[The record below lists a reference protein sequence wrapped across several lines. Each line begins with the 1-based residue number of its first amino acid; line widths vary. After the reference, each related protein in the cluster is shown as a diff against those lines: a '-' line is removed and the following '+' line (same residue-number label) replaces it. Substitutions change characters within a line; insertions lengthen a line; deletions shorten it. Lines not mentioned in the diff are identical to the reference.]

1 MLWVKLQQQLLV
13 TSMENKFWTVDWV
26 SLLRALIEHGEIVSP
41 HGVETLEFLGM
52 SVSADMKYPVLMEEG
67 RKLSYS
73 FMAAEA
79 YWILTGDSLVDN
91 IAPYNKNISQFSD
104 NGFTFFGAYGPKI
117 VSQVDYVVNK
127 LLSDPDSRQAVLTIW
142 RENPPP
148 TRDVP
153 CTVAMSFLIRDGKL
167 HCHTFMRSSDVWL
180 GLPYDVFNFSMVA
193 AYVCAALNEQQ
204 EEKITLGRLK
214 VTAASMHLY
223 TSNLAAA
230 TKLLR
235 DLGQPRSYE
244 CAELPPELYHNRR
257 SLLEYLRT
265 LRDSKPGSV
274 LRWWEK

>member
-1 MLWVKLQQQLLV
+1 
-13 TSMENKFWTVDWV
+13 MENKFWTSDWV
-26 SLLRALIEHGEIVSP
+26 YLLNALIEHGEIVSP
-41 HGVETLEFLGM
+41 KGVETREFLGM

-67 RKLSYS
+67 RKLNYS

-91 IAPYNKNISQFSD
+91 IAPYNKNIAQFSD

-117 VSQVDYVVNK
+117 VSQIDYVVAK
-127 LLSDPDSRQAVLTIW
+127 LLGDPDSRQAVLTIW

-153 CTVAMSFLIRDGKL
+153 CTVAMSFLIRGGQL
-167 HCHTFMRSSDVWL
+167 YCHTFMRSSDVWL

-193 AYVCAALNEQQ
+193 AYVCAAINEQQ

-223 TSNLAAA
+223 TTNLAAA
-230 TKLLR
+230 TKLLSSLER
-235 DLGQPRSYE
+235 PKSYE
-244 CAELPPELYHNRR
+244 CPELPPQLYNNRR
-257 SLLEYLRT
+257 SLLEYLCN
-265 LRDSKPGSV
+265 LRDSKPGSI